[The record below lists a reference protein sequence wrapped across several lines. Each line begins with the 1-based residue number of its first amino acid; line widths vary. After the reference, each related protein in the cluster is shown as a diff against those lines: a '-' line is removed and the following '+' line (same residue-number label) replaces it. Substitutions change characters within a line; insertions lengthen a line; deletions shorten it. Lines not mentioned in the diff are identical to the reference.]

1 MNVNNID
8 IELRYNNIFIV
19 SKIEDQNIV
28 MLFKNI
34 VLKAIRDLYYE
45 KYSFIKYP
53 RTKEEIK
60 KLFEE
65 IFNGSRD
72 KLIEIVADQIQI
84 IKSLLEKSNEIIYGE
99 AKYTIEDH
107 NRKKLLKLISDRN
120 LFIRIF
126 DHVIF
131 PFVKIK
137 QKDKLKN

>member
-53 RTKEEIK
+53 RTKEEIR